1 MAVGGDAHGGD
12 AAGQGPDER
21 PGVTVVDH
29 GVSEE
34 EQAGDDAG
42 GHRRRQA
49 RHGGPPEG
57 VDNQPERPR
66 MVPLRQAEDDG
77 VGGRSAR
84 GSRLMPR
91 AVLRHLSLTDFR
103 SYDRAEITLDGG
115 PVVLFGANGAG
126 KTNLLEAVSYLA
138 PGKGLRGAS
147 AAEVGRRSPSETSG
161 RPWAVS
167 ASIHGEDGALQVGT
181 GTEGG
186 SRRVVRIEGA
196 PAPPARLSEVVRL
209 VWLTPQQD
217 RLFMEGGTERRRF
230 VDRLTFAAEPA
241 HAGAAAAYEKA
252 LRERMRLLTDG
263 PRDPAWLDALEARLG
278 EAGAAVILARTRTV
292 QALQAEIETRAE
304 RPFPLADIRLSG
316 EFGAAGPGA
325 SWDEL
330 AAGVAQAMRRS
341 RERDAIAGRALAGPH
356 RSDLLVVHR
365 LKNRPA
371 AESSTGEQKALIL
384 NIVLAQAARLAR
396 DGSAPNPVILLD
408 EVAAH
413 LDAGRRAALFE
424 EILALELQA
433 FLTGTD
439 RSLFEGLSGRAQ
451 FTHVDSGRLQMAGD

>member
-1 MAVGGDAHGGD
+1 
-12 AAGQGPDER
+12 
-21 PGVTVVDH
+21 
-29 GVSEE
+29 
-34 EQAGDDAG
+34 
-42 GHRRRQA
+42 
-49 RHGGPPEG
+49 
-57 VDNQPERPR
+57 
-66 MVPLRQAEDDG
+66 
-77 VGGRSAR
+77 
-84 GSRLMPR
+84 MPR

-103 SYDRAEITLDGG
+103 SYDRAELRLDGG

-138 PGKGLRGAS
+138 PGKGLRGTA
-147 AAEVGRRSPSETSG
+147 AAEVGRRTPQERTG

-167 ASIHGEDGALQVGT
+167 TRIDTDGGEIQVGT

-186 SRRVVRIEGA
+186 ARRLVRIDGA

-217 RLFMEGGTERRRF
+217 RLFLEGGTERRRF
-230 VDRLTFAAEPA
+230 LDRLTFAAEPG
-241 HAGAAAAYEKA
+241 HAAAAAAYEKA

-263 PRDPAWLDALEARLG
+263 PRDPAWLDALEGRLG
-278 EAGAAVILARTRTV
+278 EAGAAVMLARTRTV
-292 QALQAEIETRAE
+292 RALQYEIDGRAA
-304 RPFPLADIRLSG
+304 RPFPLADLQLSG
-316 EFGAAGPGA
+316 EFGAAPDAA

-330 AAGVAQAMRRS
+330 AAGIGCAMRRS

-356 RSDLLVVHR
+356 RSDLAVTHR

-371 AESSTGEQKALIL
+371 GESSTGEQKALIL
-384 NIVLAQAARLAR
+384 NIVLAQAGRLAR
-396 DGSAPNPVILLD
+396 DASAPNPVILLD

-424 EILALELQA
+424 EILALGLQA

-439 RSLFEGLSGRAQ
+439 RSLFESGNGGLSGRAQ
-451 FTHVDSGRLQMAGD
+451 FIEVDAGRLQISGEKN